1 MSQTRPPRAAV
12 ASWVLYDLANSAYL
26 TGIVGITFP
35 LWITDV
41 AHGTDAD
48 VGFTLTGTMIFLLI
62 AAPVFGS
69 ISDRAGRRTLFLLGA
84 TVVSAAATLFLALP
98 GLALPLALFAVAL
111 SGFHLAQICYNALL
125 PEVSTTE
132 NRGLVSGLAVGVGYL
147 GSMAAAGITIVFL
160 KSGHYDWVFWT
171 MAGMF
176 LLLALPLAMSV
187 RDRSRAS
194 GQFPAA
200 RGTLAAV
207 TDQLSRTLG
216 IVRGHPGLRKLLVA
230 RTFFT
235 LSVNTASVFGILY
248 ATDTVG
254 LSVRLTQVIFLAGI
268 AVAAPSGIIWGLVV
282 DRVGPRRTLIAAL
295 SCWVIV
301 FALGISIPA
310 FGLPGTLA
318 WAIGILTGIGMAGTW
333 VSDRPLLLLFI
344 PRGSEAEYLGLF
356 SMTGRLSSIIGPLM
370 WGLVATTLGFGQPAA
385 VVGLL
390 VSAVIA
396 IIVVRRVDDRTP
408 NLPEDGTGPPAEVP
422 VRTSAP
428 S

>member
-1 MSQTRPPRAAV
+1 MAQTRPRRAAV

-35 LWITDV
+35 LWVTDV

-69 ISDRAGRRTLFLLGA
+69 ISDQVGRRTPFLLGA
-84 TVVSAAATLFLALP
+84 TVVSVTATLFLALP
-98 GLALPLALFAVAL
+98 GLSLSLALFAVAL

-125 PEVSTTE
+125 PEVSTTQ
-132 NRGLVSGLAVGVGYL
+132 NRGRVSGLAVGVGYL
-147 GSMAAAGITIVFL
+147 GSMAAVGITIVFL
-160 KSGHYDWVFWT
+160 KAGHYDWVFWT
-171 MAGMF
+171 MAGVF
-176 LLLALPLAMSV
+176 LLLALPLIISV
-187 RDRSRAS
+187 RDRSRTS
-194 GQFPAA
+194 GQLPPA
-200 RGTLAAV
+200 RDTLAAAM
-207 TDQLSRTLG
+207 DHLSRALG
-216 IVRGHPGLRKLLVA
+216 TVRGHPGLRKLLVA

-268 AVAAPSGIIWGLVV
+268 AVAAPSGVVWGMVA

-301 FALGISIPA
+301 FALGVAIPSL
-310 FGLPGTLA
+310 GLPGILW
-318 WAIGILTGIGMAGTW
+318 WAVGILTGIGMAGTW

-408 NLPEDGTGPPAEVP
+408 NVPEDGTGPPAKVP
-422 VRTSAP
+422 VRASDSP
-428 S
+428 